1 MNFSSFYNV
10 YIFTPQLL
18 SQAQNGLLKVSVP
31 ELTGPDFRLES
42 QDQELALLLDVNYT
56 IMLPKPTG
64 ERRKKKKEEKT
75 LTSLRSALR
84 LTF

>member
-64 ERRKKKKEEKT
+64 ERRKKKKRRKN
-75 LTSLRSALR
+75 LD
-84 LTF
+84 